1 VTRILVVIEMITRD
15 LARRRAVLIL
25 LALVPLVF
33 YLARHDD
40 KVGQSVRFASLG
52 VAWAVSTLALF
63 SGTAGKQAEPR
74 LIISGYR
81 RWHLYL
87 GRLTALWTI
96 GLSLAFAYVVLILA
110 DQHIVRPAGLA
121 LLFAATVFVAAPL
134 GLFIGSLVL
143 RDLEGALILIT
154 MLALQ
159 FLMDPAKSSAK
170 LLPLWSNRQ
179 LGTWTIDLAD
189 TSYLRSGL
197 LHGLLYGL
205 TLIAATAVLS
215 AVRLRRRRHLRTAE
229 S

>member
-1 VTRILVVIEMITRD
+1 MTRILVVIEMITRD
-15 LARRRAVLIL
+15 LARRRAVLLL

-96 GLSLAFAYVVLILA
+96 GLVLAFAYVALILA
-110 DQHIVRPAGLA
+110 DQHIVRPGGLA
-121 LLFAATVFVAAPL
+121 LLFAVTVFVAAPL
-134 GLFIGSLVL
+134 GLFIGALVP
-143 RDLEGALILIT
+143 RDLEGALVLIT

-159 FLMDPAKSSAK
+159 FLADPAKGFAK

-179 LGTWTIDLAD
+179 LGTWTVDLAD
-189 TSYLRSGL
+189 GSYLRSGL

-205 TLIAATAVLS
+205 TLTAVTAALS
-215 AVRLRRRRHLRTAE
+215 AFRLRRRRHLRTA
-229 S
+229 